1 VTCRSIDRV
10 VCYYSATYVC
20 FPLHLLSSFYNKKTQ
35 SKYLSSIS
43 QQTINRSVNHLTKQE
58 LGLRHVACKSFFGI
72 YFFPRKQRSYK
83 KATCKTKM
91 SSIMYFYRTTYM
103 HSAVYSIA
111 SDMSVRLIVSA
122 VIVSKRLNQSS
133 A

>member
-1 VTCRSIDRV
+1 
-10 VCYYSATYVC
+10 
-20 FPLHLLSSFYNKKTQ
+20 
-35 SKYLSSIS
+35 
-43 QQTINRSVNHLTKQE
+43 
-58 LGLRHVACKSFFGI
+58 
-72 YFFPRKQRSYK
+72 
-83 KATCKTKM
+83 M